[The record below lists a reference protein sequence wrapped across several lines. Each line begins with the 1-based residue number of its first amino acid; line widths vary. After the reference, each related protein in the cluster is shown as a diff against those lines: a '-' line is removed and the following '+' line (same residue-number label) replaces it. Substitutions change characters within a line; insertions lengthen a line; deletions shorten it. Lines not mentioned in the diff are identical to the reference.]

1 MDGILLVNKEMNMTS
16 FDVVAKCRKILHEKR
31 IGHTGTL
38 DPNATGLLIILVG
51 KYTKLLPYCVS
62 NKKRYHAEFS
72 FGKRSTT
79 EDIWGDIVEEKA
91 YQTHTKE
98 ELTKVA
104 ETMLGKSIQIPPMYS
119 AIKVNGKKLYE
130 YARSGIEVERPQ
142 REIQVDEFKVEQIGD
157 NLYSLDVVVS
167 SGTYVRTLIQDYAE
181 KLNELAVMTAL
192 ERISIEGLSVENAY
206 TLKQIEK
213 GEFSFAS
220 AIDVID
226 SEYEIIDYEDEFTI
240 RCGKK
245 IKLNASKDNVILK
258 KDAMLLAA
266 YSKKDDGYYYAQRG
280 LF

>member
-62 NKKRYHAEFS
+62 NKKRYHSEFS

-119 AIKVNGKKLYE
+119 AIKINGKKLYE

-192 ERISIEGLSVENAY
+192 ERISIEGLSV
-206 TLKQIEK
+206 
-213 GEFSFAS
+213 
-220 AIDVID
+220 
-226 SEYEIIDYEDEFTI
+226 
-240 RCGKK
+240 
-245 IKLNASKDNVILK
+245 
-258 KDAMLLAA
+258 
-266 YSKKDDGYYYAQRG
+266 
-280 LF
+280 

>member
-1 MDGILLVNKEMNMTS
+1 M
-16 FDVVAKCRKILHEKR
+16 
-31 IGHTGTL
+31 
-38 DPNATGLLIILVG
+38 
-51 KYTKLLPYCVS
+51 
-62 NKKRYHAEFS
+62 
-72 FGKRSTT
+72 
-79 EDIWGDIVEEKA
+79 
-91 YQTHTKE
+91 
-98 ELTKVA
+98 
-104 ETMLGKSIQIPPMYS
+104 
-119 AIKVNGKKLYE
+119 
-130 YARSGIEVERPQ
+130 
-142 REIQVDEFKVEQIGD
+142 
-157 NLYSLDVVVS
+157 S

-206 TLKQIEK
+206 TLEQIEK

-220 AIDVID
+220 AIDVINP
-226 SEYEIIDYEDEFTI
+226 EYEIIDYEDEFTI